1 MKKKRV
7 IIAGIFLT
15 LIAFT
20 VICAALLAVKSYQY
34 DMENGVDIM
43 ESMGA
48 AMITV
53 LGGFSIVYEIDL
65 FYTVYYFF
73 IKPKTVAKSVLNILS
88 NVCLLCVIW
97 SDNIADCLSINEESN
112 VTVALILIY
121 FTLRCVY
128 AFASLMQ
135 EERRY

>member
-43 ESMGA
+43 EGMGA